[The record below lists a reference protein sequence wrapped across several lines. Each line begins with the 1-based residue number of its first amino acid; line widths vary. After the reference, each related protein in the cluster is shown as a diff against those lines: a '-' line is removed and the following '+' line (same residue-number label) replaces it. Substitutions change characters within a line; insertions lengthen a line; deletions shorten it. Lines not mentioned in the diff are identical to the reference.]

1 MLSVQCAWA
10 VPGICGGHS
19 WEVLAVCA
27 GMVPKER
34 RSDMTKRANGF
45 ITLGERVRRKAI
57 TMCGTDCK
65 SPRVIEGNVVYI
77 HPKGRFHVVEF
88 TTRGGPVRESF
99 AGITK

>member
-1 MLSVQCAWA
+1 MQCAWA
-10 VPGICGGHS
+10 VPGICDGHS
-19 WEVLAVCA
+19 WEVPAIHSGV
-27 GMVPKER
+27 VPKER
-34 RSDMTKRANGF
+34 RIDMTKRANGF

-88 TTRGGPVRESF
+88 TTRGGAIRESF
-99 AGITK
+99 AGIMR

>member
-1 MLSVQCAWA
+1 
-10 VPGICGGHS
+10 
-19 WEVLAVCA
+19 
-27 GMVPKER
+27 
-34 RSDMTKRANGF
+34 MTKRANGF